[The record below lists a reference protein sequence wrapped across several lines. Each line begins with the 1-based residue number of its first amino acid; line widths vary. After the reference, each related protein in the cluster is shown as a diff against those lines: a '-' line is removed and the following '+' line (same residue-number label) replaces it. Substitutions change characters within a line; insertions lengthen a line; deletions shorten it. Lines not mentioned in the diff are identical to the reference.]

1 MSKYTTIETSFIGG
15 HPMTTYSNEEKV
27 VVKENWKDIIESAF
41 DEGYALHHIFNPNRG
56 TGFLE
61 VIWRMSL
68 TAFDKPREVQVVI
81 DNDNKLF
88 MSFGTFSFVDFKNE
102 NVTGMKLPIKCWIH
116 THPFGSAYFSGTDM
130 RTINTWKS
138 VMLSAIVLGDNEH
151 QTWMNSKPNEA
162 IHYTYARR
170 RRVEL
175 NKGEEE

>member
-1 MSKYTTIETSFIGG
+1 MSKYATIETSPIGG
-15 HPMTTYSNEEKV
+15 YLMTTYSNEEKV
-27 VVKENWKDIIESAF
+27 VVVPNWKDIIESAF

-56 TGFLE
+56 IGFLE

-102 NVTGMKLPIKCWIH
+102 NVTGMKLPLKCWIH

-151 QTWMNSKPNEA
+151 QTWMNAKPNEA

-175 NKGEEE
+175 NRGEEE

>member
-1 MSKYTTIETSFIGG
+1 MSKYSVNYTEISG
-15 HPMTTYSNEEKV
+15 HPMAIYSNEEHV
-27 VVKENWKDIIESAF
+27 VIKEDWKDQIEEAFAFGSALY
-41 DEGYALHHIFNPNRG
+41 DIFGENRG
-56 TGFLE
+56 TFLE
-61 VIWRMSL
+61 SIWEMSM

-151 QTWMNSKPNEA
+151 QTWMNSSPNEA
-162 IHYTYARR
+162 IHYTYQKRR
-170 RRVEL
+170 FVTL
-175 NKGEEE
+175 NRGEEE